1 MSTIFADK
9 FKNTSGGNNVK
20 VNQLSGIDTAGSILV
35 TGEGNT
41 NTTNLQQGL
50 VKHWVNYD
58 FTAATIDGSNN
69 SSSGTDHSAGHYT
82 SNFTTNLNS
91 ATDRCHT
98 VNVWNTNN
106 QGSGSLGA
114 NERGASGGAVK
125 GNSTSAMTT
134 SSVYAEFLQG
144 ANASSNG
151 DHSDF
156 SAAFISTMGDL
167 A

>member
-1 MSTIFADK
+1 MA
-9 FKNTSGGNNVK
+9 
-20 VNQLSGIDTAGSILV
+20 SILRV
-35 TGEGNT
+35 NT
-41 NTTNLQQGL
+41 LTDASSNNSTAVSVINQGT

-58 FTAATIDGSNN
+58 FTSAAIDGSVN

-82 SNFTTNLNS
+82 SNFTSNLTS

-98 VNVWNTNN
+98 VNVWNTND
-106 QGSGSLGA
+106 QGSGALGG

-134 SSVYAEFLQG
+134 SSVYAEFLYG

-151 DHSDF
+151 DHNDF

>member
-1 MSTIFADK
+1 MASELKVDK
-9 FKNTSGGNNVK
+9 FTGVT
-20 VNQLSGIDTAGSILV
+20 TAGSIDV

-58 FTAATIDGSNN
+58 FTTQTIDGSNN

-106 QGSGSLGA
+106 QGSGALGG
-114 NERGASGGAVK
+114 NERGASGGSVK

-144 ANASSNG
+144 ANASANG